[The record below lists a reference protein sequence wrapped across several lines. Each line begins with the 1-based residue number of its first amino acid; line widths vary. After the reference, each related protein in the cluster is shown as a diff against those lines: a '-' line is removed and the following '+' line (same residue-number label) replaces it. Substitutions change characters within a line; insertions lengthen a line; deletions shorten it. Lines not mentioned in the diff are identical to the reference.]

1 MQHENSRP
9 SQALN
14 GRSVYK
20 RKLAWFLPSNGGARV
35 YTWNVF
41 SHISCITPISKE
53 VITLLFLDFL
63 LLVYNFSFI
72 NCLYS
77 ILIWPVYTPIDMEIW
92 KASSSKV
99 CMFKIGRANLSYPSV
114 WKEIMASET
123 NQLPREI
130 MASETNDSGFSSL
143 LEWSEKCNGSQRCFL
158 PIWLM

>member
-1 MQHENSRP
+1 MVRLWE
-9 SQALN
+9 AMTLFLEKFLE
-14 GRSVYK
+14 SVHVSC
-20 RKLAWFLPSNGGARV
+20 LHSI
-35 YTWNVF
+35 NVGKGCVWTVSF
-41 SHISCITPISKE
+41 FM
-53 VITLLFLDFL
+53 FLDFL
-63 LLVYNFSFI
+63 LLVYNFSWI

-99 CMFKIGRANLSYPSV
+99 CMFKIGRENLSYPSI

-130 MASETNDSGFSSL
+130 MASKTNDSGFSSL

>member
-1 MQHENSRP
+1 MVRLWEANDSVFGEISRKCTCFFFH
-9 SQALN
+9 
-14 GRSVYK
+14 VYC
-20 RKLAWFLPSNGGARV
+20 LHSI
-35 YTWNVF
+35 NVGKGCVWTVF
-41 SHISCITPISKE
+41 FFM
-53 VITLLFLDFL
+53 FLDFL
-63 LLVYNFSFI
+63 LLVYNFSWI

-92 KASSSKV
+92 KTSSSKV

-114 WKEIMASET
+114 WKEIMACET

-130 MASETNDSGFSSL
+130 MASETNDSGFSAL